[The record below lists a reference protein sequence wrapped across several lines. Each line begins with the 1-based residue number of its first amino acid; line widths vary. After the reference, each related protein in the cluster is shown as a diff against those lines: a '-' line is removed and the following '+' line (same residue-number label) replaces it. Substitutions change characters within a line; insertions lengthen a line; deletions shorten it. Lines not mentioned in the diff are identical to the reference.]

1 MIGPYT
7 LEPDDPIFGVAG
19 QPIEGPALD
28 KLLERQVSPVYTE
41 RKEIAWLAYDIFR
54 NRLAPHIL
62 RAIRLQQ
69 NSRVIADDMAKMLSV
84 VRNDAVDVTAQV
96 AVVWKNSAE
105 RHFGGDGDESDRERT
120 EQEKALFDLAEES
133 AFNVLACEVN
143 QLAFLQGPQ
152 FVVPVIRGADRRLT
166 ADVIGPHVYD
176 VVYDIDDPLGLPV
189 GLAWHISKHRYG
201 TTEVEHH
208 VHVLDGV
215 SLRRFVVR
223 GQSRTEASRIEHGY
237 GRLPAACLRFTRP
250 MAADDWTLCDT
261 QLRLLRGTIEIGVK
275 LARMGLV
282 RKVQC
287 HKLMTLIGDLEKVGG
302 GQEMGDP
309 ETPVQIDV
317 PKGSPAPAVSVVDY
331 DTDPKRFISEILF
344 WVQCMVEPYGG
355 HVGVDPGQAD
365 PIGRVVIPPSVQAEH
380 RKRQIPAALDFEKAW
395 WSAATAMMRADGHRL
410 AMVMPSPED
419 VRRNLRVNFGQ
430 LSRDLED
437 PEKAARNEDWQLS
450 RGQTSEVEI
459 MRRRLGGVSEEEA
472 WREIDRN
479 MANRKKFADL
489 AARSNLSTSP
499 DGSAQT
505 LPQANG
511 AMGTPAREAMKAA
524 TAAVAGTGAMP
535 EGNAPAPQP

>member
-7 LEPDDPIFGVAG
+7 LQPDDPIFGVAG
-19 QPIEGPALD
+19 QPLEGPVLD
-28 KLLERQVSPVYTE
+28 MLLERQISPVATE
-41 RKEIAWLAYDIFR
+41 RKEIAWLAYDVFR
-54 NRLAPHIL
+54 NRIAGHIL
-62 RAIRLQQ
+62 NAIRGQQ
-69 NSRVIADDMAKMLSV
+69 NSRVIADDMAKVLSV
-84 VRNDAVDVTAQV
+84 VRNDAVDVTAQI

-105 RHFGGDGDESDRERT
+105 RHFGGDGDEGDRVRT
-120 EQEKALFDLAEES
+120 EQEQALFDLAEES

-176 VVYDIDDPLGLPV
+176 VVQDIDDPLGHPV

-201 TTEVEHH
+201 TSDIEHH
-208 VHVLDGV
+208 VHVLDSV

-223 GQSRTEASRIEHGY
+223 GQSRTEASRVEHGY

-250 MAADDWTLCDT
+250 MAADDWTLVDT
-261 QLRLLRGTIEIGVK
+261 QLRLLRGVIEIGVK
-275 LARMGLV
+275 LARMNLV

-287 HKLMTLIGDLEKVGG
+287 HKLLTLIGDLSAVGG
-302 GQEMGDP
+302 GQELGDP
-309 ETPVQIDV
+309 ETGPQLDV
-317 PKGSPAPAVSVVDY
+317 PKGSPPPTVTVHDF

-344 WVQCMVEPYGG
+344 AVQCIVEPYGG
-355 HVGVDPGQAD
+355 HVGADPGQPD
-365 PIGRVVIPPSVQAEH
+365 LFGRVVIPPSVQAEH
-380 RKRQIPAALDFEKAW
+380 RKRQIPAALDFEKSW
-395 WSAATAMMRADGHRL
+395 WAAAAAMMRADGHRL
-410 AMVMPSPED
+410 ALAMPSPDD

-437 PEKAARNEDWQLS
+437 PEKAARNQDWQLS

-459 MRRRLGGVSEEEA
+459 MRRQLGGVSKEEA
-472 WREIDRN
+472 WREIERN
-479 MANRKKFADL
+479 MEDRKRFADL

-499 DGSAQT
+499 NGSAQT

-524 TAAVAGTGAMP
+524 AAAVAGNGAPP
-535 EGNAPAPQP
+535 EGSDPAPQP